1 MARTYQLIREQW
13 VPQPLEEAFAFFS
26 RPENLQAITPGWLD
40 FCISRSENELHTG
53 SLIEYRLRWHKI
65 PMRWTSEITDW
76 SPPHRF
82 IDNQVRGPYAKWHHE
97 HGFTAENGGTRIRDE
112 VQYAL
117 PFGIAGQL
125 AHWLRARH
133 DVEAIFEFRRQ
144 RLEELL
150 GSKVMR

>member
-1 MARTYQLIREQW
+1 MTSA
-13 VPQPLEEAFAFFS
+13 S
-26 RPENLQAITPGWLD
+26 PG
-40 FCISRSENELHTG
+40 SENELHTG

>member
-40 FCISRSENELHTG
+40 FRIYRVENELHTG
-53 SLIEYRLRWHKI
+53 SLIEYRLRWHGI

-76 SPPHRF
+76 SPPDRF
-82 IDNQVRGPYAKWHHE
+82 IDNQIRGPYARWHHE
-97 HGFTAENGGTRIRDE
+97 HRFTAENGGTRIRDE

-117 PFGIAGQL
+117 PFGIAGS
-125 AHWLRARH
+125 WR
-133 DVEAIFEFRRQ
+133 I
-144 RLEELL
+144 
-150 GSKVMR
+150 G